1 MKFNGE
7 YITKESFRGFQNIL
21 TDIDKLQKRKTMR
34 DVKIEFFHDVLCAWC
49 FALSPRLRKLVHEF
63 PDVEIIHRSFALAPT
78 KNSIEKM
85 FGSKEAGKSE
95 ILKHWQ
101 AANRND
107 DAHRICTDEM
117 ACKPFDYPH
126 SMPGLRACK
135 AAELQ
140 GGQSAHWDMFD
151 RIQKAHLTEAKNIAD
166 LDILLDCAMDVGLD
180 KDQFV
185 KDYHSEKVTQAIE
198 ADSLKAGLA
207 GVHAVPT
214 LIVNEEQVI
223 TGAQSYHTL
232 KNFVQNL
239 MEIDA

>member
-1 MKFNGE
+1 MMK
-7 YITKESFRGFQNIL
+7 
-21 TDIDKLQKRKTMR
+21 
-34 DVKIEFFHDVLCAWC
+34 DVRIEFFHDVLCAWC
-49 FALSPRLRKLVHEF
+49 FAISPRLRKLVNEF
-63 PDVEIIHRSFALAPT
+63 PNVEVTHRSFALAPT
-78 KNSIEKM
+78 ENSIEKM

-107 DAHRICTDEM
+107 DVHRICTDEM

-126 SMPGLRACK
+126 SMPGLKACK

-140 GGQSAHWDMFD
+140 GGQPAHWDMFD

-166 LDILLDCAMDVGLD
+166 FDVLLECAMDVELD
-180 KDQFV
+180 KDHFV
-185 KDYHSEKVTQAIE
+185 KDYHSEKVKQAIDE
-198 ADSLKAGLA
+198 DSLRARLA

-214 LIVNEEQVI
+214 LIVNKEQVI